1 VQPYQGSTGFPRIT
15 APISLNKRQK
25 EVLAVLLKYEFVG
38 PQLVADVLDI
48 SISTAHRDL
57 KVLEADGL
65 VERTK
70 HKKSTL
76 TKAGFDYVEYLSS
89 L

>member
-1 VQPYQGSTGFPRIT
+1 
-15 APISLNKRQK
+15 
-25 EVLAVLLKYEFVG
+25 VLAVLLKYEFVG
-38 PQLVADVLDI
+38 PQLVADVLGV

-57 KVLEADGL
+57 KVLEDNGL

-70 HKKSTL
+70 QKKSTL
-76 TKAGFDYVEYLSS
+76 TQAGFDYVEYLST